1 MQTAASD
8 PLSSHKFPSSNLKV
22 LLVQPPVQD
31 FYDTDVRLQPIGLA
45 YLKAAVKQHLP
56 DVDIRIKDYHS
67 GCGRKTVPIPKELR
81 YLSEYYSV
89 ADKSPF
95 STFHQYYHFGKS
107 FDQIESEIAE
117 LAPDIVGISSL
128 FTPYFREALE
138 VARRV
143 KNRTRAIVVMGGSHA
158 SAVPESLL
166 ASIRS
171 RKTSRSTTCQCRI

>member
-1 MQTAASD
+1 MSTPKNSIVNRSGLYSPENRLTSFPQRAESD
-8 PLSSHKFPSSNLKV
+8 PLSREKFPSSNLKV

-67 GCGRKTVPIPKELR
+67 DCGRKTVPIPKELR

-128 FTPYFREALE
+128 S
-138 VARRV
+138 RR
-143 KNRTRAIVVMGGSHA
+143 RGGEPA
-158 SAVPESLL
+158 
-166 ASIRS
+166 
-171 RKTSRSTTCQCRI
+171 